1 MLQKFP
7 AESSFWT
14 AVSQSKMP
22 LEHPT
27 LRQKIDRNNLHSF
40 AFIALLFNLY

>member
-14 AVSQSKMP
+14 AISHLKKP
-22 LEHPT
+22 LEHPA
-27 LRQKIDRNNLHSF
+27 LLQKIDRNNLHSF
-40 AFIALLFNLY
+40 VLLAL